1 MLTQFW
7 NSIKKS
13 LFGLATFLIVWLIIS
28 LFYESFMVPSP
39 LTVLH
44 RLSSLITEKSVVSHY
59 WLTMYRLG
67 IGFLFSFFC
76 GTLIGVIS
84 YILKINHYI
93 ENVMSLLQVVP
104 GVIIGSFLILF
115 YGIGSAVPIGMIIV
129 MITPIVATNTVTGLL
144 DHPKELV
151 EVINVFGGNI
161 FDVIKNV
168 YIPKLYPV
176 FKTNF
181 LICTALSLKIIILGE
196 FIGCDDGLGFLF
208 NNARIFYNMVDVYS
222 YLVLIILTA
231 FIFQVFIQAVFLF
244 YWKKLN

>member
-39 LTVLH
+39 LTVLQ

-181 LICTALSLKIIILGE
+181 LICTALSLKIIILGAGQVGGSLAE
-196 FIGCDDGLGFLF
+196 NLAGEENDITVVDSDANRLRDLQ
-208 NNARIFYNMVDVYS
+208 NKLEIRIIQGKAS
-222 YLVLIILTA
+222 YPAVLR
-231 FIFQVFIQAVFLF
+231 QAG
-244 YWKKLN
+244 